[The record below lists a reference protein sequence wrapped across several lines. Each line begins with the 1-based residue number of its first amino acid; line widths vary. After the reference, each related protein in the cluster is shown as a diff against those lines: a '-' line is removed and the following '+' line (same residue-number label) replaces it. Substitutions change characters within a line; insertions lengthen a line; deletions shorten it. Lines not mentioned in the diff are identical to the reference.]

1 MAAKKAKHVFIKD
14 LRDYA
19 LTFGIIVSGVNCEL
33 NNEDKNTL
41 YKSFIFTHEDCKRS
55 DELKYNGFRNRI
67 FKCKYCPQDKDTKYF
82 DINAYT
88 VRHRR
93 NGKTEEQINEEIKL
107 EIDNKIKQKNG
118 ELVNIRG
125 GGAGSKFSYE
135 QVLNVCNK
143 LGFELLDKVY
153 INRDTKLKI
162 KHMTYGYT
170 EDITFNAILKRFY
183 NKEDIKESK
192 EDIKQDLNDGAP
204 VIKRNRT
211 KEQIIAEIKNL
222 GYTFGEDYTGSKV
235 KMLLIHDCGFEDE
248 FSWHDLQRRY
258 NNDPNNYCEGCS
270 NFVSR
275 KKKFKLDAVLDNLK
289 EVENKLNLT
298 CINKDMIDKPI
309 FDAKFQCNKCGV
321 IKQVKFYKK
330 MIRGCQSCSSFK
342 GRGELFCKNFLQNI
356 FNKPFITVR
365 PKFLTYINKDP
376 LELDCFNQELKL
388 ALEFQGKQHLKYD
401 PFFHCRDFKK
411 FEEQQQRDLFKREK
425 CREYGINLIEVT
437 YLDEKIG
444 ENHMKKKILDEL
456 KLLGY
461 DIDEKKK
468 DEKVN
473 IEGGK
478 PQCVNLDNKISE
490 KLEKFNY
497 RFLFETKETHTAKS
511 LTIVLCNYGHHYSTT
526 YDNLGNKNGGC
537 PYCANKKFTEIYL
550 NHNFIIR
557 GWTLNVKEL
566 TYKNTSQK
574 SYIIYECECCKLEQK
589 NYMSEF
595 RQILKDGKYPCIKGC
610 VTQPPVQITEKL
622 YKIMLEYLSSI
633 R

>member
-1 MAAKKAKHVFIKD
+1 M
-14 LRDYA
+14 
-19 LTFGIIVSGVNCEL
+19 
-33 NNEDKNTL
+33 
-41 YKSFIFTHEDCKRS
+41 
-55 DELKYNGFRNRI
+55 
-67 FKCKYCPQDKDTKYF
+67 
-82 DINAYT
+82 
-88 VRHRR
+88 
-93 NGKTEEQINEEIKL
+93 
-107 EIDNKIKQKNG
+107 
-118 ELVNIRG
+118 
-125 GGAGSKFSYE
+125 
-135 QVLNVCNK
+135 
-143 LGFELLDKVY
+143 
-153 INRDTKLKI
+153 
-162 KHMTYGYT
+162 
-170 EDITFNAILKRFY
+170 
-183 NKEDIKESK
+183 
-192 EDIKQDLNDGAP
+192 
-204 VIKRNRT
+204 
-211 KEQIIAEIKNL
+211 